1 MTTVDRTEV
10 VERIKHA
17 AKNTDTLIAKL
28 DTLTNRIDTARVN
41 QNEELVQYYENQ
53 FTEASVEFMDGV
65 ESILDDWYELR
76 GETRPPAD
84 QEDISPETLEE
95 IHNTVVSILQGLPV
109 ESIPGTSQT
118 AERAPDISGARVSR
132 VTGEERPVVRPQAKK
147 GPKHKVDLT
156 G

>member
-1 MTTVDRTEV
+1 MDKTEV

-65 ESILDDWYELR
+65 ESILDGWYELR
-76 GETRPPAD
+76 GETRPPAE
-84 QEDISPETLEE
+84 QEDLTPEMLDK
-95 IHNTVVSILQGLPV
+95 IHSTVVNILQGLPV
-109 ESIPGTSQT
+109 ELTD
-118 AERAPDISGARVSR
+118 AVRAPEHTLDVSASRTSR
-132 VTGEERPVVRPQAKK
+132 VTGEERPIVRPEAKK

>member
-1 MTTVDRTEV
+1 MDKTEV

-65 ESILDDWYELR
+65 ESILDGWYELR
-76 GETRPPAD
+76 GETRPPAE
-84 QEDISPETLEE
+84 QEDLTPEMLDK
-95 IHNTVVSILQGLPV
+95 IHSTVVNILQGLPV
-109 ESIPGTSQT
+109 EPDSTAPTPGHTLDVSASRT
-118 AERAPDISGARVSR
+118 SR
-132 VTGEERPVVRPQAKK
+132 VTGEERPIVRPEAKK